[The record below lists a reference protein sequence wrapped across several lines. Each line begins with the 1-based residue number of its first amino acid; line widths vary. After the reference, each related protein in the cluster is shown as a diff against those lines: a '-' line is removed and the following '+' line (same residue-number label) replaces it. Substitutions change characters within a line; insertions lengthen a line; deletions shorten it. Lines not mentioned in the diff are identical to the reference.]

1 MKRSNQSDSS
11 RAKPSKAPVTV
22 EIITQARV
30 GREADYEDWI
40 SGITRAAMRFK
51 GHLGTNVYRPASG
64 GRTYRVVFKFDRER
78 NLERWEVS
86 EERREWYERAED
98 LVEGKPRVERI
109 SGLETWFTL
118 PDQGAIVPPPRYKMA
133 VVTLL
138 AIFPLIVVLTA
149 TLVPHLDALPTLLA
163 TVVTSSLLVTLMTWI
178 VMPAMTRLFRK
189 WLYPE
194 AQQVSDQ

>member
-1 MKRSNQSDSS
+1 MARSSD
-11 RAKPSKAPVTV
+11 APVTV
-22 EIITQARV
+22 EITTQARL

-40 SGITRAAMRFK
+40 SGITRAAMRFP
-51 GHLGTNVYRPASG
+51 GHLGANVYRPGLG

-78 NLERWEVS
+78 NLEHWEVS
-86 EERREWYERAED
+86 KERREWYERAEG
-98 LVEGKPRVERI
+98 LVEGPPRVERI

-133 VVTLL
+133 TVTWL
-138 AIFPLIVVLTA
+138 AIFPLIVVLSA
-149 TLVPHLDALPTLLA
+149 TLVPQLDALPESLA
-163 TVVTSSLLVTLMTWI
+163 TVVMSSLLVALMTWI

-194 AQQVSDQ
+194 TLQLPDP